1 MKLVHL
7 QTSIS
12 VLLWKE
18 LNSSNDILFPI
29 PQQMSANGV
38 SVILVPLDVVISK
51 LARIFLQAFVFH

>member
-1 MKLVHL
+1 MKLVPL

-29 PQQMSANGV
+29 PQQMSANDV
-38 SVILVPLDVVISK
+38 SVILVPLDVVIRN